1 MNKIDKTYKYCDID
15 YTQVEILSKELGI
28 SSITAKVLINRGFD
42 TVKKASNFLNTD
54 IDALNNPF
62 LFKDMYVATERI
74 MKAIGTGEKICIYG
88 DYDADGI
95 TSISVLSLFLK
106 KLDVDFFYY
115 IPNRLKEGY
124 GLNIEAIEKIRV
136 KGAKLLI
143 TVDCGI
149 TNIMEVDNLVKSGI
163 DVIIT
168 DHHQCGNILPDALAI
183 INPNRINDDYPFNGL
198 AGVGVAFKLVEAL
211 ANTLGISIDY
221 DEILPIV
228 ALGTVADVMPLV
240 GENRIIVKNGL
251 KLMESSNNNGIRA
264 LLEITGLIGKCLS
277 AYHMGFV
284 LGPRLNAAGRLGD
297 PTTGVSLFVGKDY
310 ETALEIA
317 KKLDMEN
324 VTRQEIEDDILND
337 IENLIKTE
345 VDLDKDNVIVLSSD
359 RWHSGIIGICASKVV
374 EKYHKPTI
382 LFSIEDDLAKGS
394 ARSIPTFDLYDGL
407 SKCGDIF
414 EKFGGHRQAAGI
426 LIKEKNIEE
435 FKERINAVV
444 DEVLVEEDFIEEVQ
458 IDCKV
463 NPEDVTIETIEEL
476 NELEPFGMGNP
487 TPKFAFTNGIINE
500 IRQIGK
506 DNRHLKLQ
514 LSKNNMLIDGIGF
527 NFGQYGNILSNGD
540 TINVLVN
547 LNINEYMG
555 NVNPQMIVKE
565 IMGIRKDKVDV
576 DRGYYTA
583 LSRYVYGG
591 KLIGNNETTKYEITT
606 TDNRESYTI
615 DKLKTKE
622 NVLVLIY
629 NYNNL
634 NNFIYRIQMEGRD
647 ILKRVSISYNN
658 CETRKTN
665 TVIALPLYS
674 KLRLSNYD
682 EIIVYDMSFYKNDIG
697 FIIENA
703 EIGNTEFLMQND
715 DIKKNRE
722 ILSQVIPTIEEMRII
737 YKSLYL
743 SNEVI
748 FKLEPNIYLSSIN
761 SSFNGY
767 ITIPKLDITLNIFK
781 DIEFIDYVYKDDFF
795 YIKILNRS
803 KKKFNMNNNLKYK
816 YLNDLNSYY
825 SRLK

>member
-1 MNKIDKTYKYCDID
+1 MFKLDKTYKYCDID
-15 YTQVEILSKELGI
+15 NTKADILSKELGI

-54 IDALNNPF
+54 IENLHDPF
-62 LFKDMYVATERI
+62 LFKDMYRAAERI
-74 MKAIGTGEKICIYG
+74 MKAIGTGEKICVYG

-95 TSISVLSLFLK
+95 TSISILSLFLK
-106 KLDVDFFYY
+106 KLDANFFYY

-124 GLNIEAIEKIRV
+124 GLNIEAIEKIKA
-136 KGAKLLI
+136 KGTKLLI

-149 TNIMEVDNLVKSGI
+149 TNVIEVDNLVKSGI

-168 DHHQCGNILPDALAI
+168 DHHQCGDILPDALAI
-183 INPNRINDDYPFNGL
+183 LNPNRVDDDYPFDNL

-211 ANTLGISIDY
+211 SNTLGIPIDY

-228 ALGTVADVMPLV
+228 VLGTVADVMPLV

-251 KLMESSNNNGIRA
+251 KLMESSTNNGIRA
-264 LLEITGLIGKCLS
+264 LLEITDLTGKSLS

-297 PTTGVSLFVGKDY
+297 PTTGVLLFTSTNY
-310 ETALEIA
+310 EIALEIA

-324 VTRQEIEDDILND
+324 VTRQEIEEDILED
-337 IENLIKTE
+337 IENRIKTE

-374 EKYHKPTI
+374 ERYFKPTI
-382 LFSIEDDLAKGS
+382 LFSIEGDLAKGS

-444 DEVLVEEDFIEEVQ
+444 KDVLVEEDFIEEVQ
-458 IDCKV
+458 IDCVV
-463 NPEDVTIETIEEL
+463 NAKDVTIETIEEL
-476 NELEPFGMGNP
+476 NKLEPFGMGNP
-487 TPKFAFTNGIINE
+487 TPKFAFTNGIVKD

-514 LSKNNMLIDGIGF
+514 LSKENMIIDGIGF
-527 NFGQYGNILSNGD
+527 NFGQYGNILSSGD
-540 TINVLVN
+540 IISVLVN

-565 IMGIRKDKVDV
+565 IMGIRKEKVNINKD
-576 DRGYYTA
+576 YYTA
-583 LSRYVYGG
+583 LKMYVYEG
-591 KLIGNNETTKYEITT
+591 KIKGSNETFKYETT
-606 TDNRESYTI
+606 YTDDRESYTI
-615 DKLKTKE
+615 DKLKNKE

-629 NYNNL
+629 NYYNL

-647 ILKRVSISYNN
+647 ILKRTSISYNN
-658 CETRKTN
+658 CEVRKTN
-665 TVIALPLYS
+665 TVVALPLYS
-674 KLRLSNYD
+674 KIELSDYD
-682 EIIVYDMSFYKNDIG
+682 EIIVYDMSFYKNDIK
-697 FIIENA
+697 FIMQNC
-703 EIGNTEFLMQND
+703 EIGKIKFLMQND
-715 DIKKNRE
+715 DVKKNSE
-722 ILSQVIPTIEEMRII
+722 LLSQVIPTINEMRII
-737 YKSLYL
+737 YKSLCL
-743 SNEVI
+743 SNEGI
-748 FKLEPNIYLSSIN
+748 FKLEPNVYLSSIN
-761 SSFNGY
+761 SSSNGN

-781 DIEFIDYVYKDDFF
+781 DLEFIDYVYKDKFF
-795 YIKILNRS
+795 YIKILNSS
-803 KKKFNMNNNLKYK
+803 KEKFNMNNNIKYK
-816 YLNDLNSYY
+816 YLSDLDSYY
-825 SRLK
+825 ASLK